1 MKRRIFFILLAI
13 FVVTTPAWAHKVN
26 LFCYVEGDRL
36 YGESYFSG
44 GRAAQNAKVEV
55 YDDTND
61 SLMAT
66 IVTDEAGKFSL
77 TLEKMVPL
85 KVILYAGQGHK
96 TEFFI
101 TPENNGLPKTET
113 TIIEKKTQISDIEPI
128 IDRKLKPLQERI
140 ILLEK
145 KISEPSFA
153 TILGGIG
160 WIIGTFALF
169 YFWKR
174 KNAS

>member
-1 MKRRIFFILLAI
+1 MKRRIFLILLVI
-13 FVVTTPAWAHKVN
+13 FVVTTPVWAHKVN
-26 LFCYVEGDRL
+26 LFCYVEGDKL

-66 IVTDEAGKFSL
+66 TLTDEEGKFSL
-77 TLEKMVPL
+77 TLEKVAPL
-85 KVILYAGQGHK
+85 KIILYAGQGHK
-96 TEFFI
+96 TEFFLS
-101 TPENNGLPKTET
+101 PENNELSKSET
-113 TIIEKKTQISDIEPI
+113 TTGQKTQ
-128 IDRKLKPLQERI
+128 
-140 ILLEK
+140 
-145 KISEPSFA
+145 ISEPSFV

-160 WIIGTFALF
+160 WIIGIFGLI

>member
-1 MKRRIFFILLAI
+1 MKRRIFLIILAI
-13 FVVTTPAWAHKVN
+13 SVVTTPAWAHKVN
-26 LFCYVEGDRL
+26 LFCYVEGDKL

-66 IVTDEAGKFSL
+66 IVTDETGKFCL
-77 TLEKMVPL
+77 NLEKMVPL

-96 TEFFI
+96 TEFFL
-101 TPENNGLPKTET
+101 TPENTGRSETEL
-113 TIIEKKTQISDIEPI
+113 E
-128 IDRKLKPLQERI
+128 RKI
-140 ILLEK
+140 FG
-145 KISEPSFA
+145 PSLT

-160 WIIGTFALF
+160 WIIGIFCLL

>member
-101 TPENNGLPKTET
+101 TPENNGRSE
-113 TIIEKKTQISDIEPI
+113 SAV
-128 IDRKLKPLQERI
+128 
-140 ILLEK
+140 EK
-145 KISEPSFA
+145 KISEPSLA

-160 WIIGTFALF
+160 WIIGIFCLL

>member
-1 MKRRIFFILLAI
+1 MKRRTFLILLAI
-13 FVVTTPAWAHKVN
+13 FVVTIPAWAHKVN
-26 LFCYVEGDRL
+26 IFCYVEGNEL

-44 GRAAQNAKVEV
+44 GKAAQNAKVEV
-55 YDDTND
+55 YDDRND

-66 IVTDEAGKFSL
+66 TSTDEEGKFSL
-77 TLEKMVPL
+77 ILEKVVPL

-101 TPENNGLPKTET
+101 TPENIEGSKTET
-113 TIIEKKTQISDIEPI
+113 TITEQKTQISDIEPI

-145 KISEPSFA
+145 KISEASFA

-160 WIIGTFALF
+160 WIIGVFGLF

>member
-1 MKRRIFFILLAI
+1 MKRRILLTLFII
-13 FVVTTPAWAHKVN
+13 SVFTSSAWAHRVN
-26 LFCYVEGDRL
+26 LFCYVEGNKL

-66 IVTDEAGKFSL
+66 TLTDEAGKFSL
-77 TLEKMVPL
+77 ALEKVVPL
-85 KVILYAGQGHK
+85 RVILYAGQGHK

-101 TPENNGLPKTET
+101 KPENSERSKIET
-113 TIIEKKTQISDIEPI
+113 TITEQKTQISDIEPI

-145 KISEPSFA
+145 KISKPSFV
-153 TILGGIG
+153 TIAGGIG
-160 WIIGTFALF
+160 WIIGIFGLF